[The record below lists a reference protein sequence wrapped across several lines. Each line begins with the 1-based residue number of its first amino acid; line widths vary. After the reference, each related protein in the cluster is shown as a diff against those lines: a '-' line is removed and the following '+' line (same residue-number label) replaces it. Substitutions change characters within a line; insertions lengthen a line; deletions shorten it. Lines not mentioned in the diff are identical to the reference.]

1 MEKYQENVLDSQR
14 DVTKTKH
21 FILLELLA
29 WALILLAIFSC
40 LWRNDCNVLMGL
52 IIIITLFFIIFYH
65 SNFLRFLYDKLSFF
79 LVFRLTLIILKKFLT
94 LNRKLKVNPGTYSKV
109 IIHILVGVILID
121 LIWMFIMFSYWND
134 SENEKLY
141 TGKANILHGWVEF
154 LGVLELLIKGAM
166 VFFVFIIYKNFNN
179 EGLKGLLNFKYN

>member
-52 IIIITLFFIIFYH
+52 IIVI
-65 SNFLRFLYDKLSFF
+65 
-79 LVFRLTLIILKKFLT
+79 T

>member
-52 IIIITLFFIIFYH
+52 IIII
-65 SNFLRFLYDKLSFF
+65 
-79 LVFRLTLIILKKFLT
+79 T

-179 EGLKGLLNFKYN
+179 EGLKGLLNCKYN

>member
-52 IIIITLFFIIFYH
+52 IIIITL
-65 SNFLRFLYDKLSFF
+65 
-79 LVFRLTLIILKKFLT
+79 
-94 LNRKLKVNPGTYSKV
+94 NRKLKVNPGTYSKV

-121 LIWMFIMFSYWND
+121 LIWMFIMFPYWNN
-134 SENEKLY
+134 STNEKLY
-141 TGKANILHGWVEF
+141 TGKANIFHGWVEF
-154 LGVLELLIKGAM
+154 LGVLELLIKCVM
-166 VFFVFIIYKNFNN
+166 IIFSFIINKNCEQNWSFY
-179 EGLKGLLNFKYN
+179 GLLNIKYN

>member
-52 IIIITLFFIIFYH
+52 IIII
-65 SNFLRFLYDKLSFF
+65 
-79 LVFRLTLIILKKFLT
+79 T

-166 VFFVFIIYKNFNN
+166 VFFVFIIYKNINN

>member
-1 MEKYQENVLDSQR
+1 M
-14 DVTKTKH
+14 
-21 FILLELLA
+21 I
-29 WALILLAIFSC
+29 
-40 LWRNDCNVLMGL
+40 
-52 IIIITLFFIIFYH
+52 
-65 SNFLRFLYDKLSFF
+65 
-79 LVFRLTLIILKKFLT
+79 
-94 LNRKLKVNPGTYSKV
+94 NPGTYSKV

>member
-1 MEKYQENVLDSQR
+1 MKIEKYEEGVLNSQR

-52 IIIITLFFIIFYH
+52 IIII
-65 SNFLRFLYDKLSFF
+65 
-79 LVFRLTLIILKKFLT
+79 T

>member
-52 IIIITLFFIIFYH
+52 IIII
-65 SNFLRFLYDKLSFF
+65 
-79 LVFRLTLIILKKFLT
+79 T

>member
-52 IIIITLFFIIFYH
+52 IIII
-65 SNFLRFLYDKLSFF
+65 
-79 LVFRLTLIILKKFLT
+79 T

-166 VFFVFIIYKNFNN
+166 FFFVFIIYKNFNN

>member
-1 MEKYQENVLDSQR
+1 MEKYEEAVLNSQR
-14 DVTKTKH
+14 DVIRTKQ
-21 FILLELLA
+21 FILLELCA
-29 WALILLAIFSC
+29 WALILLSIFSC

-52 IIIITLFFIIFYH
+52 IIIITL
-65 SNFLRFLYDKLSFF
+65 
-79 LVFRLTLIILKKFLT
+79 
-94 LNRKLKVNPGTYSKV
+94 NRKLKINPGIYSKI
-109 IIHILVGVILID
+109 IIHILVGVIIID

>member
-52 IIIITLFFIIFYH
+52 IIIITL
-65 SNFLRFLYDKLSFF
+65 
-79 LVFRLTLIILKKFLT
+79 
-94 LNRKLKVNPGTYSKV
+94 NRKLKVNPGTYSKV

-141 TGKANILHGWVEF
+141 TGKTNILHGWVEF

>member
-1 MEKYQENVLDSQR
+1 MEKNQLNILDSQR
-14 DVTKTKH
+14 DVTKTKQ

-52 IIIITLFFIIFYH
+52 IIIITL
-65 SNFLRFLYDKLSFF
+65 
-79 LVFRLTLIILKKFLT
+79 
-94 LNRKLKVNPGTYSKV
+94 NRKLKINPATYSKV
-109 IIHILVGVILID
+109 IIHILAGVIIID

-134 SENEKLY
+134 SANEKLY

-166 VFFVFIIYKNFNN
+166 IFFVFIIYKNFNN